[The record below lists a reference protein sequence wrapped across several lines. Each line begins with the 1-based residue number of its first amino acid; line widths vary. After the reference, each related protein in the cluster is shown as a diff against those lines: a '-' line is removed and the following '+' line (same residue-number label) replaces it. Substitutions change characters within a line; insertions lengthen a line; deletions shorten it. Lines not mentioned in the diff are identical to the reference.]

1 MGTKTT
7 TWRLLS
13 GLAGGG
19 GIRHEC
25 DGFLVRGTEI
35 SKDSDEAGCTVPP
48 SSAGA

>member
-7 TWRLLS
+7 K
-13 GLAGGG
+13 LALVIGACGG